1 MMKLKIFNMKEFLK
15 VVDTCT
21 GAVNVVYSD
30 GKKVNINKDYEA
42 QGRLWDTYLDNK
54 KCAKISLDI
63 VNPKD
68 YFSIVSYYAGDC

>member
-30 GKKVNINKDYEA
+30 GKKVNIKNAPKF
-42 QGRLWDTYLDNK
+42 RWTSSIPRT
-54 KCAKISLDI
+54 ISALSAITRAIADI
-63 VNPKD
+63 ENP
-68 YFSIVSYYAGDC
+68 SPSAA